1 MNLWQKLKC
10 PPWRTIIP
18 GLCLLLALGLGY
30 LLWKPGLDLRDGS
43 HDRGSNAIWLG
54 HGWLG
59 GNNWFIRNAKT
70 NQLSRFRADDRIREL
85 ADKLRRHHITD
96 VFPHLCPAGLDG
108 SLPSTDPEQV
118 ERFLDGFGGFRVIPW
133 IGGPN
138 GSSVALR
145 QPTGVR
151 LLRPICNVCLRPTL
165 VSQVFRSTLNP

>member
-70 NQLSRFRADDRIREL
+70 NQLSRFRADDRIRDSRS
-85 ADKLRRHHITD
+85 A
-96 VFPHLCPAGLDG
+96 V
-108 SLPSTDPEQV
+108 V
-118 ERFLDGFGGFRVIPW
+118 ERPSQLGEDAIFR
-133 IGGPN
+133 
-138 GSSVALR
+138 LTHFR
-145 QPTGVR
+145 GVLPGDDVVLGHGLER
-151 LLRPICNVCLRPTL
+151 WRAAGRAGVG
-165 VSQVFRSTLNP
+165 VDD